1 MIDEIVDVLSPQG
14 ESTILDN
21 WYNDTT
27 VHLHHGNRGFNIL
40 HVHFHIKIPGEA
52 IGVG

>member
-1 MIDEIVDVLSPQG
+1 MIDEIVDVPSPHG

-40 HVHFHIKIPGEA
+40 KVHSQIMIPREA
-52 IGVG
+52 IDVG